1 MTLIASNLTTKGKE
15 EFFLNDIS
23 FEMSPGKIYTI
34 IGRTL
39 SGKTTLLKTI
49 AGLIAQDSGTL
60 SFNGNNF
67 DVIPVW
73 KRQVAMVYQQFINY
87 PHLNVYDNIAFP
99 LKQRKVDLAEIK
111 DRVKQAIEQVG
122 LEGFEERK
130 IQALSGGQQQRVAL
144 ARSLVKNANI
154 LLLDEPLVNLDYK
167 LREQLREEF
176 KKIFSS
182 KASEEAILIYS
193 TTDPI
198 EAMQLGGEVIVMDEG
213 KILQQGSAKEIYE
226 NPRSTKVAEIT
237 NDPAMN
243 LFDGEINGKKIT
255 LNNEVILNIPKH
267 FKDLPDG
274 KYSFGIRASGVTLDK
289 SGFPFQI
296 ELAEISGSETFLHLN
311 NDQIHV
317 VGLLDA
323 VKNFNIGE
331 TVKVSFDIEKLYAF
345 GNTGTA
351 PTLDLSNGN
360 FVTATLSANATF
372 AFSLGAG
379 VTSDAIGFTLH
390 LTNDATAGRTITW
403 PASVKWPNGTVPTR
417 TTTAGRTDVYS
428 FYTIDGGSNWYGIL
442 SIYNYS

>member
-1 MTLIASNLTTKGKE
+1 MTLIASHLTTKGKE

-49 AGLIAQDSGTL
+49 AGLIAQDSGSLT
-60 SFNGNNF
+60 FNGNNF

-73 KRQVAMVYQQFINY
+73 KREVAMVYQQFINY
-87 PHLNVYDNIAFP
+87 PHLNVFDNIAFP
-99 LKQRKVDLAEIK
+99 LKQRKVESSQIQS
-111 DRVKQAIEQVG
+111 RVEQAITQVG
-122 LEGFEERK
+122 LEGFEGRK

-193 TTDPI
+193 TTDPV

-226 NPRSTKVAEIT
+226 HPRTTKVAEIT

-243 LFDGEINGKKIT
+243 LVDGEIKGKKII
-255 LNNEVILNIPKH
+255 LNKKVSLNIPKH
-267 FKDLPDG
+267 FKGLPDG

-296 ELAEISGSETFLHLN
+296 ELAEISGSETFLHLGQ
-311 NDQIHV
+311 DQIHI

-323 VKNFNIGE
+323 VKNFDIGE
-331 TVKVSFDIEKLYAF
+331 TVSVIFDIEKLYAF
-345 GNTGTA
+345 GTDGLLMSSPYSGT
-351 PTLDLSNGN
+351 
-360 FVTATLSANATF
+360 
-372 AFSLGAG
+372 
-379 VTSDAIGFTLH
+379 
-390 LTNDATAGRTITW
+390 
-403 PASVKWPNGTVPTR
+403 K
-417 TTTAGRTDVYS
+417 
-428 FYTIDGGSNWYGIL
+428 
-442 SIYNYS
+442 